1 MSHLIKLAALVAAL
15 YFGYQHWFAP
25 YPLETYRLT
34 SVPVSLKLL
43 PDPKV
48 LHKQN
53 TQVEFE
59 SLNTQKNADD
69 KLTMFV
75 MSFKSSMERFEPED
89 LEFLPYE
96 MDKYTAMAGP
106 EVAAI
111 LEELILSKGY
121 INTNGMRGYE
131 VEMRLPKDD
140 TRMLQH
146 IYIIDD
152 HLLLLMASY
161 QSSREEQTARNFLDS
176 VQRL

>member
-43 PDPKV
+43 PEAKV

-53 TQVEFE
+53 AQVEFE
-59 SLNTQKNADD
+59 SLNTQKNRED

-75 MSFKSSMERFEPED
+75 MSFKSSMERIEPED
-89 LEFLPYE
+89 LEFLPYDL
-96 MDKYTAMAGP
+96 DKYTSMAGP
-106 EVAAI
+106 EVASI
-111 LEELILSKGY
+111 FEEMILSKGY

-131 VEMRLPKDD
+131 VEMRLPKDE
-140 TRMLQH
+140 TRLIQH
-146 IYIIDD
+146 IYIVDD
-152 HLLLLMASY
+152 HLLLLVAGY

>member
-1 MSHLIKLAALVAAL
+1 
-15 YFGYQHWFAP
+15 
-25 YPLETYRLT
+25 
-34 SVPVSLKLL
+34 
-43 PDPKV
+43 
-48 LHKQN
+48 
-53 TQVEFE
+53 
-59 SLNTQKNADD
+59 
-69 KLTMFV
+69 
-75 MSFKSSMERFEPED
+75 
-89 LEFLPYE
+89 
-96 MDKYTAMAGP
+96 MDKYTSMAGP